1 MGGHFSLHWGETCRS
16 GSKKK
21 MHIFIIVLGL
31 CLLVFVNTKRID
43 DDNEKLVKVSEDRIQ
58 NIELEADE
66 VNSPHSFEDSESEEN
81 VLFFSGSASFPDE
94 KSEEHGFI
102 TITSQFTGSNT
113 TRHDVTHIPME
124 KVGLLVENTLGSLS
138 DDDFLIFALGSLLLP
153 LMLSL
158 PFTVMAVMI
167 PILVTVCLTMF
178 SFFTYI
184 DNHLWF

>member
-1 MGGHFSLHWGETCRS
+1 
-16 GSKKK
+16 
-21 MHIFIIVLGL
+21 MHIFIIVLWL
-31 CLLVFVNTKRID
+31 SLILFVNTIRID
-43 DDNEKLVKVSEDRIQ
+43 DDTEKLSEVWEDRIQ
-58 NIELEADE
+58 NVVLEADE
-66 VNSPHSFEDSESEEN
+66 VNSPNLFEDSESEEN
-81 VLFFSGSASFPDE
+81 GLLFSGSARFPDE
-94 KSEEHGFI
+94 KSEEQGVI

-124 KVGLLVENTLGSLS
+124 KVGLLVENALGSLS